1 MPSYSIVAQSSRE
14 NTSKSLLESWQLL
27 QSYGAAE
34 DGQLVR
40 QDAIVPDS
48 KFLGAAL
55 ADHFAIA
62 LPFERS
68 SQQYLQS
75 GMDKNHYP
83 RAALL
88 EAIVRFVQ
96 ADLTAQSAG
105 R

>member
-1 MPSYSIVAQSSRE
+1 
-14 NTSKSLLESWQLL
+14 LLKP
-27 QSYGAAE
+27 
-34 DGQLVR
+34 
-40 QDAIVPDS
+40 DAVLPGC

-62 LPFERS
+62 LPFETAN
-68 SQQYLQS
+68 QNYLQA

-88 EAIVRFVQ
+88 EAVVRFVE
-96 ADLTAQSAG
+96 ADLKTQSAS

>member
-1 MPSYSIVAQSSRE
+1 
-14 NTSKSLLESWQLL
+14 LL
-27 QSYGAAE
+27 QTFGSVE
-34 DGQLVR
+34 DGQLLK
-40 QDAIVPDS
+40 QDAILPDA

-62 LPFERS
+62 LPFETS
-68 SQQYLQS
+68 SPKYLQS

-88 EAIVRFVQ
+88 ESLIRFVE
-96 ADLTAQSAG
+96 ADLKTQSAS